1 MSIAS
6 VQRGKIAQPFR
17 TVLYGPDGVGKTTF
31 AANAPAPIFL
41 GAEKGTAQLDVARFP
56 QPKEWGDVEAAIVS
70 LVNDPHE
77 YRTLTVDTLD
87 WLEPLLHTMIAKSE
101 GVKSID
107 DIPYGRGFNVA
118 LDHWRRMLAQ
128 LEYLSDK
135 RAMNIILLAHSQIR
149 QFKNPQGD
157 DFDRYELK
165 LHHKASGLI
174 REWGD
179 AVLFA
184 TYETFAVKKDG
195 RVRGVDS
202 GARVIHTSRTAAF
215 DAKNRHNLPNT
226 LPLSWDDFEAAAK
239 ADKPADPKELR
250 AAIESLLEDADA
262 ELVAKARA
270 LLEKAGDSPVKLT
283 QIRNRLIAATSNN
296 NEEETKS

>member
-1 MSIAS
+1 MTLAS
-6 VQRGKIAQPFR
+6 VQRGKLPQPHR
-17 TVLYGPDGVGKTTF
+17 LVVYGPDGVGKTTF
-31 AANAPAPIFL
+31 GANAPAPIFL
-41 GAEKGTAQLDVARFP
+41 GAEKGTAQIDVARFP
-56 QPKEWGDVEAAIVS
+56 QPKEWSDVQDAI
-70 LVNDPHE
+70 LTLLNEQHD
-77 YRTLTVDTLD
+77 YRTLVIDTLD
-87 WLEPLLHTMIAKSE
+87 WLEPLLHTMIAKAES
-101 GVKSID
+101 VSSID
-107 DIPYGRGFNVA
+107 DIAYGRGFNVA

-128 LEYLSDK
+128 LELLSDK
-135 RAMNIILLAHSQIR
+135 RGMNIVLLAHSQIR

-184 TYETFAVKKDG
+184 TYETFAVKKEG
-195 RVRGVDS
+195 RVRGMDS

-226 LPLSWDDFEAAAK
+226 LPLSWDDFDTACK
-239 ADKPADPKELR
+239 TDKPADQLR
-250 AAIESLLEDADA
+250 AAIEALIADADA
-262 ELVAKARA
+262 ELTAKVRA
-270 LLEKAGDSPVKLT
+270 TLEKAGDSAVKLT

-296 NEEETKS
+296 NEEEQKS